1 MKTKSGHCYKLLN
14 GIYSQTSGRGV
25 VYLVEIGH
33 RALVFVLAS
42 AFIPLVLAFVLVRA
56 LVFLR

>member
-1 MKTKSGHCYKLLN
+1 M
-14 GIYSQTSGRGV
+14 
-25 VYLVEIGH
+25 EIGH